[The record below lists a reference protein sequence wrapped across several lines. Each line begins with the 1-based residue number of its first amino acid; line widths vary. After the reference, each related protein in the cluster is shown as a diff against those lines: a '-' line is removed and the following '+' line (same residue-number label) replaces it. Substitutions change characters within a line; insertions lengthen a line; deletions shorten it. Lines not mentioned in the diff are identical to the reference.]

1 MGPIKDL
8 NNGCWSEFF
17 CLVCWALGDA
27 QESGLCHFHHHDR
40 TLRSLANTEAG
51 CSCYCTC
58 CLDALMKMACFEG
71 ALCPESHVSL
81 KGYGTEVEGDDSK
94 RKFKRFYRVRKGS
107 KS

>member
-1 MGPIKDL
+1 
-8 NNGCWSEFF
+8 
-17 CLVCWALGDA
+17 
-27 QESGLCHFHHHDR
+27 
-40 TLRSLANTEAG
+40 
-51 CSCYCTC
+51 
-58 CLDALMKMACFEG
+58 MKMACFEG

>member
-1 MGPIKDL
+1 
-8 NNGCWSEFF
+8 
-17 CLVCWALGDA
+17 
-27 QESGLCHFHHHDR
+27 
-40 TLRSLANTEAG
+40 
-51 CSCYCTC
+51 
-58 CLDALMKMACFEG
+58 MKMARFEG